1 MFAEFELSDRL
12 LKAIEK
18 LGFQQPTEVQQKAIP
33 LALAGKDLKVSAETG
48 SGKTV
53 AFLLPTLERLLR
65 KDAPK
70 SGTRALIL
78 VPTRELAR
86 QVYKHFT
93 ALTGLTHLKAAI
105 IMGGEDFKYQKS
117 LFRKNPEI
125 IIATPGRLLEHLEH
139 QIPDFNELEVLI
151 LDEADRMLD
160 MGLSE
165 DVLKIAEQCPANR
178 QTLLFS
184 ATLRHKGINH
194 VTAKVLRN
202 PEELLLNNVRE
213 QHSNI
218 HQQIIL
224 ADDAKHKSNLCAWL
238 GQNETFTKAMIFTN
252 TKAQAD
258 SLCGIL
264 RYKDLRAGVLHG
276 DLDQETRKHVLDLFR
291 RGQISVLVASDV
303 AARGLDIK
311 GVDLVINFDMPRS
324 GNEYVHRI
332 GRTGRAGE
340 QGLAIS
346 LISPTEW
353 NLMSSIER
361 FLKLKFEHRKVKALE
376 GKFKGPKKLK
386 ASGKAAGPKKKKSTG
401 KAAAT
406 KAKANKKPAK
416 PKAASSETNN
426 RSDIRERPQRPE
438 RSRSDA
444 PGTERSRTPANQD
457 GFAPPKRK
465 KKPSPPT
472 H

>member
-86 QVYKHFT
+86 QVYKHFA

-117 LFRKNPEI
+117 LFRKNPEV

-139 QIPDFNELEVLI
+139 QIPDFNDLEVLI

-184 ATLRHKGINH
+184 ATLRHRGINH
-194 VTAKVLRN
+194 VTAKVLSN

-291 RGQISVLVASDV
+291 RGKISVLVASDV

-406 KAKANKKPAK
+406 KAKANKKPTK

-426 RSDIRERPQRPE
+426 RSDIHERPQRPE

-444 PGTERSRTPANQD
+444 PGMERSRTPVNQD

-472 H
+472 P